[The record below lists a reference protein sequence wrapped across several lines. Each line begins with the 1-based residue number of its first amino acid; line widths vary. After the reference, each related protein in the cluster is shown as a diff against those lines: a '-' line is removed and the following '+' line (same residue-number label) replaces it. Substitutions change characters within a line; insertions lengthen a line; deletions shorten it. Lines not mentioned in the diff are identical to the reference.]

1 MEKLLQGKSAIITG
15 GARGIGRAIAEE
27 FINEGS
33 NVALFDKF
41 FPDDF
46 EKWIQEMES
55 KGGKVISRSLD
66 VTNTAETEKIS
77 SEVAKELGKIDILV
91 NNAGVT
97 RDKLIMRM
105 SEEDWDAVLAVNLKG
120 AFNMMKALSSI
131 MAKQRGGKI
140 INISSVVGVMGNAG
154 QSNYSASKAGMIGL
168 SKSIAKELASRNVC
182 VNCVAPGF
190 VETEMTAK
198 LNEVQ
203 RTAMLSV
210 VPLKRTS
217 QPSEIAGVVAFLAS
231 SKADYITG
239 QVICV
244 DGGMV
249 M

>member
-1 MEKLLQGKSAIITG
+1 MGNLLQNKNAIITG
-15 GARGIGRAIAEE
+15 GARGIGRAIAED
-27 FINEGS
+27 FIAEDANI
-33 NVALFDKF
+33 VILDKF

-46 EKWIQEMES
+46 DSWVNS
-55 KGGKVISRSLD
+55 KKSHQRKILSRSLD
-66 VTNTAETEKIS
+66 VTNTLETEQVCN
-77 SEVAKELGKIDILV
+77 ELAKELGRIDILV
-91 NNAGVT
+91 NNAGIT

-105 SEEDWDAVLAVNLKG
+105 AEEDWDAVLTVNLKG

-131 MAKQRGGKI
+131 MVKQRGGKI
-140 INISSVVGVMGNAG
+140 INISSVVGLTGNAG
-154 QSNYSASKAGMIGL
+154 QSNYSASKAGLIGL
-168 SKSIAKELASRNVC
+168 SKSIAKELASRNIN

-198 LNEVQ
+198 LNAEQ

-217 QPSEIAGVVAFLAS
+217 QPSEIAGVVTFLAS
-231 SKADYITG
+231 EKANYITG
-239 QVICV
+239 QVIAV